1 MSNANRGLEGEK
13 GLVRGT
19 SSESPHYIEAQML
32 GWKSQPKTGGEKG
45 RLVEAFGK
53 KAGSDRG
60 LNLAM
65 VNTNRGLKGERS

>member
-19 SSESPHYIEAQML
+19 SDR
-32 GWKSQPKTGGEKG
+32 EKG

-53 KAGSDRG
+53 KADRG

-65 VNTNRGLKGERS
+65 VNTNRGLKGQRS